1 MPSWKRFFNTTSV
14 PKNYTQKSKSENS
27 NIGYNNYSS
36 GLKDV
41 YTGPSNRLERYNQ
54 YDQLDRDPVVHQA
67 LNIIAEFCTLENPNY
82 NLPFYINYMDETNS
96 TETTVLRETL
106 NKWVFIN
113 EFRQRM
119 YDIFR
124 NTLKYGDTFFLRDPE
139 TYEWLYIDPR
149 NIEKIVV
156 DDAKGKEPHSYFIRN
171 MSLNLADKILTH
183 DTENVQQNYTGF
195 SPNNFQGRATTGTIT
210 TNQNF
215 KNGQTFEVPAKHV
228 IHLGLNT
235 SGLDYLNWPFSASI
249 LEQIYKPA
257 KQKELLENA
266 FLIYAIQRAP
276 ERRIF
281 YIHTGDLPA
290 HKAMQYVER
299 FKNELHQK
307 RIPSRNG
314 GQNSIV
320 DGTYDPQCLDMNTQI
335 PLLDG
340 RTLSITDLSNEH
352 NSGIQNWTYSVN
364 PDTGEIVPGKI
375 SWAGTTRKNAE
386 VIKLHLDN
394 GESVTLTPDHQIP
407 VWGKGY
413 VQAKDIAVNEDLFIK
428 SDDNIGTVSD
438 KENGISVVKIEYLSE
453 RMDTGCITVD
463 QNEELHGY
471 HNFAIAQGVFVK
483 NSILQDFYLPVNSE
497 GQGPRI
503 ETLPGGENLASGID
517 NLQYFNN
524 LIMRGLNIPSSY
536 IPTSGE
542 DSGVVYNDGK
552 TGIAMLQEWRF
563 AQQCKRI
570 QTAFR
575 NIFDY
580 EFKLFCKKRGIV
592 IQASDFNIEFE
603 EPQSFAEYRQMEKD
617 QVQLNVLQQ
626 ADGIDYFAKRFILKR
641 FAGLTD
647 EEIALNEKLW
657 KDENKDKIA
666 GKVADLEINEVEELS
681 LNTVGIKKPTAE
693 DDVVE
698 DDGDGT
704 DVTG

>member
-67 LNIIAEFCTLENPNY
+67 LNIIAEFCTQENPNY

-96 TETTVLRETL
+96 TETTILRETL

-139 TYEWLYIDPR
+139 TYEWHYIDPR
-149 NIEKIVV
+149 NVEKIVV

-215 KNGQTFEVPAKHV
+215 QNGQTFEVPAKHV
-228 IHLGLNT
+228 VHLGLNT

-320 DGTYDPQCLDMNTQI
+320 DGTYDPQ
-335 PLLDG
+335 
-340 RTLSITDLSNEH
+340 
-352 NSGIQNWTYSVN
+352 
-364 PDTGEIVPGKI
+364 
-375 SWAGTTRKNAE
+375 
-386 VIKLHLDN
+386 
-394 GESVTLTPDHQIP
+394 
-407 VWGKGY
+407 
-413 VQAKDIAVNEDLFIK
+413 
-428 SDDNIGTVSD
+428 
-438 KENGISVVKIEYLSE
+438 
-453 RMDTGCITVD
+453 
-463 QNEELHGY
+463 
-471 HNFAIAQGVFVK
+471 
-483 NSILQDFYLPVNSE
+483 SILQDFYLPVNSE

-542 DSGVVYNDGK
+542 DSGIAYNDGK

-563 AQQCKRI
+563 AQSCKRI

-575 NIFDY
+575 NTFDY

-626 ADGIDYFAKRFILKR
+626 ADGVDYFAKRFILKR

-681 LNTVGIKKPTAE
+681 LNTVGIKKPTSE
-693 DDVVE
+693 DDVAE
-698 DDGDGT
+698 DDGDET

>member
-96 TETTVLRETL
+96 TETTILRETL

-149 NIEKIVV
+149 NVEKIVV

-195 SPNNFQGRATTGTIT
+195 SPNNFQGRSTTGTIT

-215 KNGQTFEVPAKHV
+215 QNGQTFEVPAKHV
-228 IHLGLNT
+228 VHLGLNT

-320 DGTYDPQCLDMNTQI
+320 DGTYDPQ
-335 PLLDG
+335 
-340 RTLSITDLSNEH
+340 
-352 NSGIQNWTYSVN
+352 
-364 PDTGEIVPGKI
+364 
-375 SWAGTTRKNAE
+375 
-386 VIKLHLDN
+386 
-394 GESVTLTPDHQIP
+394 
-407 VWGKGY
+407 
-413 VQAKDIAVNEDLFIK
+413 
-428 SDDNIGTVSD
+428 
-438 KENGISVVKIEYLSE
+438 
-453 RMDTGCITVD
+453 
-463 QNEELHGY
+463 
-471 HNFAIAQGVFVK
+471 
-483 NSILQDFYLPVNSE
+483 SILQDFYLPVNSE

-563 AQQCKRI
+563 AQSCKRI

-575 NIFDY
+575 NTFDY

-657 KDENKDKIA
+657 KDENKDKIT

-681 LNTVGIKKPTAE
+681 LNTVGIKKPTSE
-693 DDVVE
+693 DDVAE
-698 DDGDGT
+698 DDGDDA

>member
-54 YDQLDRDPVVHQA
+54 YDQLDRDPVVHSA

-96 TETTVLRETL
+96 TETTILRETL

-149 NIEKIVV
+149 NVEKIVV

-215 KNGQTFEVPAKHV
+215 QNGQTFEVPAKHV
-228 IHLGLNT
+228 VHLGLNT

-320 DGTYDPQCLDMNTQI
+320 DGTYDPQ
-335 PLLDG
+335 
-340 RTLSITDLSNEH
+340 
-352 NSGIQNWTYSVN
+352 
-364 PDTGEIVPGKI
+364 
-375 SWAGTTRKNAE
+375 
-386 VIKLHLDN
+386 
-394 GESVTLTPDHQIP
+394 
-407 VWGKGY
+407 
-413 VQAKDIAVNEDLFIK
+413 
-428 SDDNIGTVSD
+428 
-438 KENGISVVKIEYLSE
+438 
-453 RMDTGCITVD
+453 
-463 QNEELHGY
+463 
-471 HNFAIAQGVFVK
+471 
-483 NSILQDFYLPVNSE
+483 SILQDFYLPVNSE

-542 DSGVVYNDGK
+542 DSGIAYNDGK

-563 AQQCKRI
+563 AQSCKRI

-626 ADGIDYFAKRFILKR
+626 ADGVDYFAKRFILKR

-657 KDENKDKIA
+657 KDENKDKIT

>member
-67 LNIIAEFCTLENPNY
+67 LNIIAEFCTQENPNY

-96 TETTVLRETL
+96 TETTILRETL

-139 TYEWLYIDPR
+139 TYEWHYIDPR
-149 NIEKIVV
+149 NVEKIVV
-156 DDAKGKEPHSYFIRN
+156 DDSKGKEPYSYFIRN

-215 KNGQTFEVPAKHV
+215 QNGQTFEVPAKHV
-228 IHLGLNT
+228 VHLGLNT

-320 DGTYDPQCLDMNTQI
+320 DGTYDPQ
-335 PLLDG
+335 
-340 RTLSITDLSNEH
+340 
-352 NSGIQNWTYSVN
+352 
-364 PDTGEIVPGKI
+364 
-375 SWAGTTRKNAE
+375 
-386 VIKLHLDN
+386 
-394 GESVTLTPDHQIP
+394 
-407 VWGKGY
+407 
-413 VQAKDIAVNEDLFIK
+413 
-428 SDDNIGTVSD
+428 
-438 KENGISVVKIEYLSE
+438 
-453 RMDTGCITVD
+453 
-463 QNEELHGY
+463 
-471 HNFAIAQGVFVK
+471 
-483 NSILQDFYLPVNSE
+483 SILQDFYLPVNSE

-542 DSGVVYNDGK
+542 DSGIAYNDGK

-563 AQQCKRI
+563 AQSCKRT

-575 NIFDY
+575 NTFDY

-626 ADGIDYFAKRFILKR
+626 ADGVDYFAKRFILKR

-657 KDENKDKIA
+657 KDENKDKIT

-681 LNTVGIKKPTAE
+681 LNTVGIKKPTSE
-693 DDVVE
+693 DDVAE
-698 DDGDGT
+698 DDGDET